1 MMRTLLVRGMLA
13 GLIAG
18 VLATLFAYFF
28 GEPSINAAI
37 GIEEAGG
44 AAHSHTHDPG
54 AGHTGAEPAAP
65 AAPSEPEEE
74 LVSRD
79 VQSTLGLFVAVGVYG
94 TAIGGLFS
102 LAFAFVHGRV
112 GRLRPRLTA
121 TALGAFAFAVVF
133 FVPFL
138 KYPGNPPSVGK
149 PETIGERTGLYFGFV
164 ALSLLVAVLATVLS
178 RKLTARF
185 GAWTAGLLGIAGY
198 VVVMALCAW
207 LMPIIDEVGGDFP
220 ASMLWTFRVSS
231 VGTQLVLWTALGLTF
246 GALAERVFAKK
257 TVAA

>member
-37 GIEEAGG
+37 GIEEAGA
-44 AAHSHTHDPG
+44 AAHSHTHDP
-54 AGHTGAEPAAP
+54 APPAAHDHG
-65 AAPSEPEEE
+65 AAAEPEEE

-79 VQSTLGLFVAVGVYG
+79 VQSTLGLLVAVGVYG

-102 LAFAFVHGRV
+102 LAFAFVYGRV
-112 GRLRPRLTA
+112 GKLRPRLTA
-121 TALGAFAFAVVF
+121 AALGAFAFAVVF

-138 KYPGNPPSVGK
+138 KYPGNPPAVGK
-149 PETIGERTGLYFGFV
+149 AETIGERTGLYFGFV
-164 ALSLLVAVLATVLS
+164 ALSLIVAVLAVVL
-178 RKLTARF
+178 RGRLTAKF
-185 GAWTAGLLGIAGY
+185 GAWTAGLLGIGGY
-198 VVVMALCAW
+198 VVVMAVCAW

-220 ASMLWTFRVSS
+220 ASTLWTFRVSS
-231 VGTQLVLWTALGLTF
+231 IGTQLVLWTVLGLTF

-257 TVAA
+257 AVAVA